1 MTSSI
6 KPVGWYSRRRQ
17 TSEAYEEYRAALDQ
31 KETEQYAWA
40 QERTVEAAK
49 RTPQEQLK
57 RLDAKFGK
65 GNGAKRERLRLCGLL
80 IAAAEA
86 AKAKAKKADK

>member
-6 KPVGWYSRRRQ
+6 KAVGWYSRRNQ
-17 TSEAYEEYRAALDQ
+17 TSEGYEGYRAALDQ
-31 KETEQYAWA
+31 KEREQYAWA

-65 GNGAKRERLRLCGLL
+65 GNGAKRERKRLVGN
-80 IAAAEA
+80 IKAAAEA
-86 AKAKAKKADK
+86 AAKAKKGDK